1 LDYQQCRGT
10 VKKYPPIAWDSLYS
24 LNLY

>member
-1 LDYQQCRGT
+1 LDYQACRGT
-10 VKKYPPIAWDSLYS
+10 VKKYPPIVWDSLYS

>member
-10 VKKYPPIAWDSLYS
+10 VKKYPPIVWDSLYS

>member
-10 VKKYPPIAWDSLYS
+10 VKKYPQIAWDSLYS